1 MINQRWQFL
10 AILYIKSWLMC
21 WWHTDVHRCHALR
34 FTCQVWTVLLQISK
48 QCRIHPCWYSHPVWS
63 YVLSLWSSSTNH
75 HPTTQPSSLS
85 CFHPAPHFSTHPF
98 PRDLSHYCHSHCSSL
113 GHSPV
118 CQSWWHRASPPSLC
132 VVTATCL
139 CRHCRW
145 CQDAP
150 SRRSPSSISLFL
162 CPLHRLHGMLF
173 CSVRQKSFDSIP
185 GNVKALLENTQ
196 LSVRWLMQ
204 KASDHTQSNSW

>member
-85 CFHPAPHFSTHPF
+85 CFHPAPPLQHPSLSQGPVPLLSQSLLQLGSF
-98 PRDLSHYCHSHCSSL
+98 PSVSELVTPSQPPL
-113 GHSPV
+113 AV
-118 CQSWWHRASPPSLC
+118 CCDSNVSPPPLPMMSG
-132 VVTATCL
+132 
-139 CRHCRW
+139 
-145 CQDAP
+145 
-150 SRRSPSSISLFL
+150 
-162 CPLHRLHGMLF
+162 CPLEEVTILYLSVSLSITPTPWDAVLF
-173 CSVRQKSFDSIP
+173 CAAEKLWQNTRECKGFTGKYTTVCEMINAESQWSHSII
-185 GNVKALLENTQ
+185 
-196 LSVRWLMQ
+196 
-204 KASDHTQSNSW
+204 